1 MANLKLN
8 FDEYI
13 PLRDIVFKTLR
24 EAIVTGELKSGERLM
39 EIRLANEMGVSRTPV
54 REAIRK
60 LEQEGLVY
68 LTARKGAVV
77 APINSKDLRDVME
90 IRRVLESLA
99 CKLACEHTTD
109 EDILDLEETND
120 RIQEAIDNKE
130 DELIARLDSKFHEMI
145 CEISGNKK
153 LVSILGKIKELI
165 FRYRLVYISDLKNKN
180 IIIEEH
186 KKIINDLKTKN
197 EKAVR
202 KDIEH
207 HIEIQE
213 KFILNSLEKEE

>member
-1 MANLKLN
+1 MNILLTSAGRRGYLVKYFKDVIGETGKVYVGNSSSLSPAFAYADCHVVTPLIYDAN
-8 FDEYI
+8 YI
-13 PLRDIVFKTLR
+13 PFLKEYCLNNNITVIISLFDIDLYILACHKEEFKSMGIDIV
-24 EAIVTGELKSGERLM
+24 
-39 EIRLANEMGVSRTPV
+39 VS
-54 REAIRK
+54 
-60 LEQEGLVY
+60 
-68 LTARKGAVV
+68 
-77 APINSKDLRDVME
+77 D
-90 IRRVLESLA
+90 
-99 CKLACEHTTD
+99 
-109 EDILDLEETND
+109 
-120 RIQEAIDNKE
+120 KE

-165 FRYRLVYISDLKNKN
+165 FRYRLEYISDLKNKN

>member
-165 FRYRLVYISDLKNKN
+165 FRYRLEYISDLKNKN